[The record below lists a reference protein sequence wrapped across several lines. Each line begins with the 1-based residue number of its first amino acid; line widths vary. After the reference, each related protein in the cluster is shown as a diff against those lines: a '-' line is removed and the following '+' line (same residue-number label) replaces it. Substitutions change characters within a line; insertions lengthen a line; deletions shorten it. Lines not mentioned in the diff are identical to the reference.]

1 MVLFVSFLSL
11 SGHVRRLLNRVPQGV
26 LLQRDPSDCH
36 AKGIMQLAMLAPY
49 SNLASSVAAA
59 LVPTLLAPRLHQ
71 GETQGSRRA
80 VSSAPSA
87 SKVSPAPLATPAAPP
102 PSAPPP
108 VIRTE
113 DADAPAVT
121 VRPAT
126 PTITVCPGSRR
137 GSTASLSRR
146 GSSCLE
152 AGLAGEGTSR
162 RRSSCGLE
170 PILPE
175 DGGPPSR
182 RGSSASLL
190 RIAEEGPGPGPES
203 LTVLDN
209 SLSPSPTRRKKSLT
223 WKGDDDLCQAPENE
237 STPSKSVK
245 SESVAE
251 DNATAETKLLP
262 SQDTEFKTDDVTLH
276 SILNHIAYVNR
287 GPRANSEE
295 RVQTSNRRRQLREVI
310 HLTSATAVMG
320 LVLSVATIF
329 QLFGPYGQL
338 VGSCESGRG
347 PAWLWFAFQTL
358 CRLLELAMG
367 CAMANVTKQP
377 VSGPQAA
384 YLHHSHYA
392 AGLRLKRES
401 LYL

>member
-1 MVLFVSFLSL
+1 MRSKRKRTLLSGVQNDSAGHGQQADSGYRSVVSSLSL
-11 SGHVRRLLNRVPQGV
+11 LMGQPW
-26 LLQRDPSDCH
+26 
-36 AKGIMQLAMLAPY
+36 
-49 SNLASSVAAA
+49 
-59 LVPTLLAPRLHQ
+59 
-71 GETQGSRRA
+71 SRRA
-80 VSSAPSA
+80 AGSAPA
-87 SKVSPAPLATPAAPP
+87 ATKASPAPPSALAAPAAPGAQP
-102 PSAPPP
+102 PPAPPP
-108 VIRTE
+108 VIRAE

-137 GSTASLSRR
+137 GSTSSRR

-190 RIAEEGPGPGPES
+190 RIAEEVPGPGPDT
-203 LTVLDN
+203 LTVLEN
-209 SLSPSPTRRKKSLT
+209 SLLPSPSPSPTRRKKSLT
-223 WKGDDDLCQAPENE
+223 WKGDDDLCQAPESE
-237 STPSKSVK
+237 PTPSKSIQ
-245 SESVAE
+245 SDSAAE
-251 DNATAETKLLP
+251 DSATAETKLLP

-287 GPRANSEE
+287 GPRANSDE

-310 HLTSATAVMG
+310 HLTSATAILG
-320 LVLSVATIF
+320 LVLSVASVF

-347 PAWLWFAFQTL
+347 PAWLWFTFQTL
-358 CRLLELAMG
+358 CRLMELAMG

-392 AGLRLKRES
+392 GGLRLKRES